1 MKLKK
6 ILAFIL
12 AAQMMLGAT
21 VACTQNE
28 DPKETNPPKTETKAP
43 ETKAPETQAP
53 ETEAP
58 ETKFDRLSVPDDL
71 PETTFNGQDV
81 RILCNPTEMF
91 ELFSED
97 GESGDNTSRAV
108 YERNNKIESR
118 FDVKIQVIP
127 SGSTD
132 NVLESQDKFR
142 PIFQAGDYQ
151 WEIID
156 LWQRMSL
163 DIPGNHNGFYNLL
176 EVPHLNFDKP
186 WYNKRSN
193 DDSTFN
199 GKMWTVT
206 SSLSLTSMM
215 YAYTFVY
222 NKDLVKEF
230 GFNPEE
236 IDQMV
241 FDGKWTLDKLIEMTS
256 EFYRDDGDGL
266 KTPGSDIFGFGS
278 DVQDRVIPWVT
289 GFDERA
295 VSPNED
301 RTKLE
306 ITLGSEKVYSA
317 LEKLYNFHYN
327 TKGAM
332 AYQGGGALPGGIG
345 LVGAYGMNNNALIT
359 DFNEGRV
366 GFMTS
371 VLNACYSTLRD
382 VNFEYGLMPFPKYD
396 EAQENYYTNPNYDYT
411 VYAIPA
417 NIPEDKLEMTA
428 VVFEALSAESW
439 KTVYP
444 AYYDD
449 ALKGRYSTDENMA
462 KMVDLIVD
470 GIVYDYSYQTAI
482 WMRPKLAFMFQNCLG
497 EQNPD
502 LASQLAESKDHLDNV
517 LAGIMHFYGIPMPEG
532 VEPLA

>member
-6 ILAFIL
+6 VLAFLL
-12 AAQMMLGAT
+12 AAQMMLAAMVGCNNDGAKGNGGGD
-21 VACTQNE
+21 VS
-28 DPKETNPPKTETKAP
+28 ETTLDQRTEI
-43 ETKAPETQAP
+43 
-53 ETEAP
+53 
-58 ETKFDRLSVPDDL
+58 SDDL
-71 PETTFNGQDV
+71 PDKKFNGDSV
-81 RILCNPTEMF
+81 RILVNPTEIF
-91 ELFSED
+91 ELVSED
-97 GESGDNTSRAV
+97 GTSGDNTSKAV
-108 YERNNKIESR
+108 WDRNKRVENR
-118 FDVKIQVIP
+118 FDVKIEAIA

-132 NVLESQDKFR
+132 NVVEAQDTFR
-142 PIFQAGDYQ
+142 PVFLANDYQ

-163 DIPGNHNGFYNLL
+163 DIPGNHDGFYNLL
-176 EVPHLNFDKP
+176 EVPYLNFEKP

-222 NKDLVKEF
+222 NKELVEEF
-230 GFNPEE
+230 GYKSEE

-241 FDGKWTLDKLIEMTS
+241 FDGKWTLDKMIEMTS
-256 EFYRDDGDGL
+256 DFYRDENGDGL
-266 KTPGSDIFGFGS
+266 QTPGADIFGFGS
-278 DVQDRVIPWVT
+278 DVQDRVLPWVT
-289 GFDERA
+289 AIDERA
-295 VSPNED
+295 VSPNAD

-306 ITLGSEKVYSA
+306 ITLGTEKVYTA
-317 LEKLYNFHYN
+317 LEKLYNFHYT

-332 AYQGGGALPGGIG
+332 AYQGGGTLPGGVG
-345 LVGAYGMNNNALIT
+345 LNGAYGMNSNQLIV

-382 VNFEYGLMPFPKYD
+382 VDFEYGLMPFPKYD

-417 NIPEDKLEMTA
+417 NIPADKLDMTA
-428 VVFEALSAESW
+428 IVFEALSAESW

-449 ALKGRYSTDENMA
+449 ALKGAYSSDENMA

-470 GIVYDYSYQTAI
+470 GIMYDYSYQTAI
-482 WMRPKLAFMFQNCLG
+482 WMRPKLAFMFQYCISDKT
-497 EQNPD
+497 PD
-502 LASQLAESKDHLDNV
+502 LASQLAESNDHLNNV
-517 LAGIMHFYGIPMPEG
+517 LAGIINFYDIPLPEG